1 MLVFGVV
8 LVRFLAWDL
17 ADSVYD
23 FGSYLLVKRGGTE
36 VRVPLEKPLA
46 AAAGKL
52 ISAIQ
57 KEWGEEAGRPESA
70 VSEEV
75 MHTSHGLLQ
84 AAIRDGSIASAL
96 GTRTV
101 AEFLGVQW
109 VHEHPKVWPYIQALE
124 AAEGSDA

>member
-1 MLVFGVV
+1 M
-8 LVRFLAWDL
+8 RPDPPSKPRRASR
-17 ADSVYD
+17 AE
-23 FGSYLLVKRGGTE
+23 KPRRT
-36 VRVPLEKPLA
+36 PLE

-75 MHTSHGLLQ
+75 MHTSHDLLQ
-84 AAIRDGSIASAL
+84 AAVREGSIAGAL

-109 VHEHPKVWPYIQALE
+109 VHEHPKVWPAIQALE
-124 AAEGSDA
+124 AAEGPDD